1 MEKTAYI
8 ILLIVTAAWL
18 IAMIM
23 GLIMAFPVGL
33 IGLLAIVGF
42 GLLFI
47 KVLKERLTSSKEDRY
62 SREVEK

>member
-8 ILLIVTAAWL
+8 ILLIVTAVWF
-18 IAMIM
+18 IAMIV
-23 GLIMAFPVGL
+23 GLIAAFPVGL
-33 IGLLAIVGF
+33 IGLLAIVGL

-47 KVLKERLTSSKEDRY
+47 KVLKERLASSKEDRY